1 MVDELRDQGIVIN
14 TIPDLLSKVNP
25 NFSYDV
31 QDGSSRYKEKTIC
44 LIVGKQ
50 VLDTLTAWTLW
61 NEIDGI
67 KQIMICEG
75 SNSYTNEVLNS
86 IHGSNM
92 TKGQNVKDMMTAMN
106 PPRTFD
112 DSFYLYGDA
121 AKKKNIVRRY

>member
-1 MVDELRDQGIVIN
+1 M
-14 TIPDLLSKVNP
+14 
-25 NFSYDV
+25 
-31 QDGSSRYKEKTIC
+31 
-44 LIVGKQ
+44 
-50 VLDTLTAWTLW
+50 W

-92 TKGQNVKDMMTAMN
+92 TKGQNVKRHDDSN
-106 PPRTFD
+106 ESPRTFD

-121 AKKKNIVRRY
+121 AKKKISLDDTEKAKSEPLLERNHQESTIM